1 MSVSRF
7 GMITLLAVFFGVFAF
22 GAEASAKLTHEDAR
36 QVWSEI
42 AKETD
47 LTKLPF
53 SVKEEKIPNA
63 WVANGESVT
72 VTTGL
77 LNLLATKEE
86 LYGVLAHEA
95 GHVKLNHYGNT
106 VSKNAGLSIG
116 AAILGNLLGGGLGGV
131 AVNVGANLAA
141 AGFSREQEVAADDY
155 SVKLAHDNGRDPVGM
170 YSAMQRLS
178 AYGGKLEPS
187 GFNSHPPDERRLL
200 HIKNEIL
207 KYNPDAKIPEPIAK
221 PAASGDASA
230 KLAADDSGQ
239 PQGTEKLT
247 EEELDAML
255 KSLKKD

>member
-1 MSVSRF
+1 MGDKMLVGKFKIIVMLTAICS
-7 GMITLLAVFFGVFAF
+7 VFAF
-22 GAEASAKLTHEDAR
+22 GASAEAKLTHEDAR
-36 QVWSEI
+36 QVWDEI
-42 AKETD
+42 AKVTE

-53 SVKEEKIPNA
+53 SIKEEKVPNA
-63 WVANGESVT
+63 WVTNGESVT

-77 LNLLATKEE
+77 LNLLSTSDE

-95 GHVKLNHYGNT
+95 GHAKLNHYNST
-106 VSKNAGLSIG
+106 VSKNVGLSIG
-116 AAILGNLLGGGLGGV
+116 AAILGNLLGGGLGST

-170 YSAMQRLS
+170 YSAMQRIS

-207 KYNPDAKIPEPIAK
+207 KYNPNAKIPEPLAK
-221 PAASGDASA
+221 QPTSGDASA
-230 KLAADDSGQ
+230 KPAEEGSALQ
-239 PQGTEKLT
+239 PNPVL
-247 EEELDAML
+247 
-255 KSLKKD
+255 SN